1 MRFHLLIVTFAA
13 AALAQTASDYREAAD
28 KLIDAALAD
37 EDGYAN
43 LSYLCD
49 RIGNR
54 LSGSP
59 GLEKAIAWAAEQMKR
74 DGLENV
80 STPHVKVPHWSR
92 GSERA
97 SIVEPVNRLFH
108 GCRVD
113 IEPARQL
120 GKERQQRRGEVQLGH
135 RLSHHGY
142 ATTATSTDEIA
153 GR

>member
-1 MRFHLLIVTFAA
+1 MQKRFMIAGLAVVSTTVF
-13 AALAQTASDYREAAD
+13 AQTLSDTYREAAD

-37 EDGYAN
+37 QDGYAK

-54 LSGSP
+54 LSGSQ

-74 DGLENV
+74 DGLENI

-97 SIVEPVNRLFH
+97 MIVEPVNRPLTM
-108 GCRVD
+108 
-113 IEPARQL
+113 L
-120 GKERQQRRGEVQLGH
+120 GLGG
-135 RLSHHGY
+135 SIG
-142 ATTATSTDEIA
+142 TGKNGITAQV
-153 GR
+153 